1 MKQNNILLIVLLGLI
16 SATTIQSRCSKR
28 FDCSQ
33 IVYSFQTNIKA
44 FPYLD
49 SVNINDT
56 IWIDFSCPTKLID
69 MISGQLVDYRDAE
82 NLGTDISFLEFT
94 GGSVL
99 NPGGI
104 AAVDA
109 FEFRLIYG
117 VFVPDNHL
125 PNQNKD
131 YKFIK
136 NGNDY
141 RFKLGIIPKRSG
153 IFTFSPGNAANV
165 YTMKNKCDK
174 AGFSIT
180 FANTNQHL
188 YFYEQTRPGYTPSE
202 YEQTHMYCFKVK

>member
-1 MKQNNILLIVLLGLI
+1 MKHNNILLIVLLGLI

-33 IVYSFQTNIKA
+33 TVYSFQTNIKA
-44 FPYLD
+44 FPDLD

-94 GGSVL
+94 GGSAL

-109 FEFRLIYG
+109 FQFRLI
-117 VFVPDNHL
+117 
-125 PNQNKD
+125 
-131 YKFIK
+131 
-136 NGNDY
+136 
-141 RFKLGIIPKRSG
+141 
-153 IFTFSPGNAANV
+153 
-165 YTMKNKCDK
+165 
-174 AGFSIT
+174 
-180 FANTNQHL
+180 
-188 YFYEQTRPGYTPSE
+188 
-202 YEQTHMYCFKVK
+202 